1 MNDDPTKD
9 EIPFSLGDWVI
20 DRNNPGQPGQY
31 TGNWRKAG
39 PHVMVQLSYP
49 GGGASY
55 RPLACLEKMTQP
67 SAASIEERLRA
78 GHFGK
83 VRDLQRL
90 ITYEKLKG
98 TLHEVIYSME
108 AAQIDFYPYQF
119 KPVLKFINSP
129 TERLII
135 ADEVGL
141 GKTIESALIWMELQ
155 ARRQAQRLLVVC
167 PKILAEKWR
176 EELRSKFI
184 LDARVVDFAELEKE
198 LAELK
203 NTGPGHAFVLI
214 ATYTGLRP
222 PKAELRLLDE
232 PPDIEPPGAPK
243 TRFLRTAPLA
253 LGLRSL
259 RSGDL

>member
-1 MNDDPTKD
+1 
-9 EIPFSLGDWVI
+9 
-20 DRNNPGQPGQY
+20 
-31 TGNWRKAG
+31 
-39 PHVMVQLSYP
+39 MVQLSYP

-55 RPLACLEKMTQP
+55 RPLACLEKMTQT

-141 GKTIESALIWMELQ
+141 GWEIIVLDDKQQPGDSLCQGFTGN
-155 ARRQAQRLLVVC
+155 
-167 PKILAEKWR
+167 IL
-176 EELRSKFI
+176 
-184 LDARVVDFAELEKE
+184 
-198 LAELK
+198 
-203 NTGPGHAFVLI
+203 T
-214 ATYTGLRP
+214 
-222 PKAELRLLDE
+222 
-232 PPDIEPPGAPK
+232 
-243 TRFLRTAPLA
+243 
-253 LGLRSL
+253 
-259 RSGDL
+259 

>member
-1 MNDDPTKD
+1 MFSEPTKCD
-9 EIPFSLGDWVI
+9 IPFSLGDWVI
-20 DRNNPGQPGQY
+20 DRHNPGQPGQY
-31 TGNWRKAG
+31 TGQWRKAG
-39 PHVMVQLSYP
+39 PHIMVQLSFP
-49 GGGASY
+49 GGGTSY
-55 RPLACLEKMTQP
+55 RPLSSLEAIRSSGSM
-67 SAASIEERLRA
+67 AERLRR

-141 GKTIESALIWMELQ
+141 GKTIEAALIWMELQ

-176 EELRSKFI
+176 EELRTKFMF
-184 LDARVVDFAELEKE
+184 DATNR
-198 LAELK
+198 
-203 NTGPGHAFVLI
+203 
-214 ATYTGLRP
+214 
-222 PKAELRLLDE
+222 
-232 PPDIEPPGAPK
+232 
-243 TRFLRTAPLA
+243 RFRGTTA
-253 LGLRSL
+253 
-259 RSGDL
+259 

>member
-1 MNDDPTKD
+1 MSDNQINK
-9 EIPFSLGDWVI
+9 IPFSIGDWVI

-31 TGNWRKAG
+31 TGKWNKAG
-39 PHVMVQLSYP
+39 PHIMVQLSYP
-49 GGGASY
+49 GGGISN
-55 RPLACLEKMTQP
+55 RPLSCLEPMG
-67 SAASIEERLRA
+67 SSDNSITGQMRA
-78 GHFGK
+78 GRFGK
-83 VRDLQRL
+83 VVDLKRL

-98 TLHEVIYSME
+98 TLHDVIYSME

-167 PKILAEKWR
+167 PKFLAQKWR
-176 EELRSKFI
+176 EELRSKFL
-184 LDARVVDFAELEKE
+184 LDARLVEFADLQQEIAYLK
-198 LAELK
+198 AE
-203 NTGPGHAFVLI
+203 GSGHAFTLI

-222 PKAELRLLDE
+222 PKSELA
-232 PPDIEPPGAPK
+232 IA
-243 TRFLRTAPLA
+243 
-253 LGLRSL
+253 
-259 RSGDL
+259 